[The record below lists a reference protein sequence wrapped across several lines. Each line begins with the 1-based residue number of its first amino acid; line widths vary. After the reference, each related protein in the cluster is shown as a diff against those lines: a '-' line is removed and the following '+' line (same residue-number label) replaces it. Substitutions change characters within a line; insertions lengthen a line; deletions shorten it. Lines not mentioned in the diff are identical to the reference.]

1 MTFRN
6 RGFVAALVLLVA
18 VAAFFSISGKLTGG
32 SADEENGSGQILV
45 PLSDVKNYD
54 VILDVS
60 PNATKYIPGAINLNY
75 VEFFDQDKRLK
86 PDSELAR
93 ILGDAG
99 ISRNDSVVV
108 YGECLPCGGGP
119 SAATYTYWIMK
130 YLGQEKTGLLN
141 GEISDW
147 VAAKLPTENMSVVRP
162 KSDYKPELRPELLA
176 TYDFVK
182 SNQAQIVDSRTPQDR
197 SVGSIPG
204 SINMPYDA
212 VLEKD
217 KLKDRNALS
226 LLFSGL
232 GKDRSVVVYSATG
245 VKASMVCFALEFLG
259 YKASLYT
266 WNDWLTH
273 KNSENTSRN
282 VGPEMSQNIT
292 KMN

>member
-1 MTFRN
+1 MTFRT
-6 RGFVAALVLLVA
+6 RGFVATLLLLVA
-18 VAAFFSISGKLTGG
+18 VVAFFSISGKLTGG
-32 SADEENGSGQILV
+32 SADERDGFGQILV

-54 VILDVS
+54 VILDIS
-60 PNATKYIPGAINLNY
+60 PNATQYIAGAINLDY

-130 YLGQEKTGLLN
+130 YLGQEKIGLLN

-147 VAAKLPTENMSVVRP
+147 TAAKLPTENMSTIKL
-162 KSDYKPELRPELLA
+162 KSDYKPMLRPELLA
-176 TYDFVK
+176 TYDFVE
-182 SNQAQIVDSRTPQDR
+182 SNQTQIVDARTPQDR

-204 SINMPYDA
+204 SINIPYDA

-232 GKDRSVVVYSATG
+232 NKDRSVVVYSATG
-245 VKASMVCFALEFLG
+245 VKASMVCFALELLG

-266 WNDWLTH
+266 WNDWLTY
-273 KNSENTSRN
+273 KTSENTSRT
-282 VGPEMSQNIT
+282 VSPERSQNIT
-292 KMN
+292 R

>member
-1 MTFRN
+1 MTFRT
-6 RGFVAALVLLVA
+6 RGFVAALLLLVA
-18 VAAFFSISGKLTGG
+18 VVAFFSTSGKLTGG
-32 SADEENGSGQILV
+32 SADDGQILV
-45 PLSDVKNYD
+45 PLSDIKNYD

-60 PNATKYIPGAINLNY
+60 PNATQYIPGAINLNY

-119 SAATYTYWIMK
+119 SAATYTYWVMK
-130 YLGQEKTGLLN
+130 YLGQEKIGLLN
-141 GEISDW
+141 GEIGDW
-147 VAAKLPTENMSVVRP
+147 AAAKLPTENMSAIRP
-162 KSDYKPELRPELLA
+162 KSDYKPIRRPELLA
-176 TYDFVK
+176 TYDSVK
-182 SNQAQIVDSRTPQDR
+182 NNQSQIVDTRTPQDR

-204 SINMPYDA
+204 SINIPYDT

-232 GKDRSVVVYSATG
+232 SKDRPVVVYSATG
-245 VKASMVCFALEFLG
+245 VKASMVCFALELLG

-273 KNSENTSRN
+273 KKSENIS
-282 VGPEMSQNIT
+282 
-292 KMN
+292 

>member
-1 MTFRN
+1 MRFRT
-6 RGFVAALVLLVA
+6 ALFIVVLALLV
-18 VAAFFSISGKLTGG
+18 VGAAPFYNMSKQLNQG
-32 SADEENGSGQILV
+32 STSSPEGSGQILV
-45 PLSDVKNYD
+45 PLLDVKNYD

-60 PNATKYIPGAINLNY
+60 PNATSYIPGAIKLNY

-86 PDSELAR
+86 PDSELAM

-130 YLGQEKTGLLN
+130 YLGQEKIGLLN

-147 VAAKLPTENMSVVRP
+147 AAAKLPTENMSVVRP
-162 KSDYKPELRPELLA
+162 KSDYKPKLRPELLA
-176 TYDFVK
+176 TYDLVK
-182 SNQAQIVDSRTPQDR
+182 NNQVQIVDARAPQDR

-204 SINMPYDA
+204 SINIPYDA

-282 VGPEMSQNIT
+282 VGPGMSQNIT
-292 KMN
+292 R

>member
-1 MTFRN
+1 M
-6 RGFVAALVLLVA
+6 AALLLLVA
-18 VAAFFSISGKLTGG
+18 VAAFFTISGKLTAG
-32 SADEENGSGQILV
+32 SADENDGFGQILV
-45 PLSDVKNYD
+45 PLSDVRNYD

-60 PNATKYIPGAINLNY
+60 PNATQYIPGAINLNY
-75 VEFFDQDKRLK
+75 VEFFDKDKRLK

-130 YLGQEKTGLLN
+130 YLGQEKIGLLN
-141 GEISDW
+141 GEIGDW
-147 VAAKLPTENMSVVRP
+147 TAAKLPTVNMPVVRP
-162 KSDYKPELRPELLA
+162 KSDYKPKLRPELLA
-176 TYDFVK
+176 TYDLVK
-182 SNQAQIVDSRTPQDR
+182 NNQVQIIDARTQQDR
-197 SVGSIPG
+197 SVGFIPG
-204 SINMPYDA
+204 SVNIPYDA
-212 VLEKD
+212 VLEND
-217 KLKDRNALS
+217 TLKDRNALS

-232 GKDRSVVVYSATG
+232 NKDRMVVVYTATG
-245 VKASMVCFALEFLG
+245 VKASMICFALELLD

-282 VGPEMSQNIT
+282 VGPEMSHNIT
-292 KMN
+292 R

>member
-1 MTFRN
+1 MTFRT
-6 RGFVAALVLLVA
+6 RGFVATLLLLVA
-18 VAAFFSISGKLTGG
+18 VVAFFSISGKLTGG
-32 SADEENGSGQILV
+32 SADERDGFGQILV

-54 VILDVS
+54 VILDIS
-60 PNATKYIPGAINLNY
+60 PNATQYIAGAINLDY

-130 YLGQEKTGLLN
+130 YLGQEKIGLLN

-147 VAAKLPTENMSVVRP
+147 TAAKLPTENMSTIKL
-162 KSDYKPELRPELLA
+162 KSDYKPMLRPELLA
-176 TYDFVK
+176 TYDFVE
-182 SNQAQIVDSRTPQDR
+182 SNQTQIVDARTPQDR

-204 SINMPYDA
+204 SINIPYDA

-232 GKDRSVVVYSATG
+232 NKDRSVVVYSATG
-245 VKASMVCFALEFLG
+245 VKASMVCFALELLG

-273 KNSENTSRN
+273 KNSENTSLT
-282 VGPEMSQNIT
+282 VGLERSQNIT
-292 KMN
+292 R

>member
-1 MTFRN
+1 MTFRT
-6 RGFVAALVLLVA
+6 RGFVATLLLLVA
-18 VAAFFSISGKLTGG
+18 VVAFFSISGKLTGG
-32 SADEENGSGQILV
+32 SADERDGFGQILV

-54 VILDVS
+54 VILDIS
-60 PNATKYIPGAINLNY
+60 PNATQYIAGAINLDY

-130 YLGQEKTGLLN
+130 YLGQEKIGLLN

-147 VAAKLPTENMSVVRP
+147 TAAKLPTENMSTIKL
-162 KSDYKPELRPELLA
+162 KSDYKPMLRPELLA
-176 TYDFVK
+176 TYDFVE
-182 SNQAQIVDSRTPQDR
+182 SNQTQIVDARTPQDS

-204 SINMPYDA
+204 SINIPYDA

-217 KLKDRNALS
+217 KLKDSNALS

-232 GKDRSVVVYSATG
+232 NKDRSVVVYSATG
-245 VKASMVCFALEFLG
+245 VKASMVCFALELLG

-273 KNSENTSRN
+273 KNSENTSLT
-282 VGPEMSQNIT
+282 VGLERSQNIT
-292 KMN
+292 R

>member
-1 MTFRN
+1 MTFRT
-6 RGFVAALVLLVA
+6 RGFVAALLLLVA
-18 VAAFFSISGKLTGG
+18 IVAFFSISGKLTDG
-32 SADEENGSGQILV
+32 SADEKDGLGQILV
-45 PLSDVKNYD
+45 PHSDVKNYD

-60 PNATKYIPGAINLNY
+60 PNATQYIPGAINFNY

-130 YLGQEKTGLLN
+130 YLGQEKIGLLN

-147 VAAKLPTENMSVVRP
+147 AAAKLPTENMSAIRP
-162 KSDYKPELRPELLA
+162 KSDYKPRLRPELLA

-182 SNQAQIVDSRTPQDR
+182 NNQAQIVDARTPEDR

-204 SINMPYDA
+204 SINIPYDA

-232 GKDRSVVVYSATG
+232 SKDRSVVVYSATG
-245 VKASMVCFALEFLG
+245 VKASMVCFTLELLG

-266 WNDWLTH
+266 WNDWLIH
-273 KNSENTSRN
+273 KSSENTSRT
-282 VGPEMSQNIT
+282 VGPERSQNIT
-292 KMN
+292 R

>member
-1 MTFRN
+1 MTFRT

-18 VAAFFSISGKLTGG
+18 VAAYFSISGKLTGG

-60 PNATKYIPGAINLNY
+60 PNATRYIPGAINLNY

-86 PDSELAR
+86 PDSELAG

-130 YLGQEKTGLLN
+130 YLGQEKIGLMN
-141 GEISDW
+141 GEIGDW
-147 VAAKLPTENMSVVRP
+147 VAAKLPTANMSVVRQ
-162 KSDYKPELRPELLA
+162 KSDYRPKLRPELLA
-176 TYDFVK
+176 TYDSVK
-182 SNQAQIVDSRTPQDR
+182 NNQVQIVDARTPQDR
-197 SVGSIPG
+197 TVGFIPG
-204 SINMPYDA
+204 SINISYDA
-212 VLEKD
+212 VLEND

-226 LLFSGL
+226 QLFSGL
-232 GKDRSVVVYSATG
+232 NKDRPVVVYTATG
-245 VKASMVCFALEFLG
+245 VKASMICFALELLG
-259 YKASLYT
+259 YETSLYT

-273 KNSENTSRN
+273 KNSENTSRTI
-282 VGPEMSQNIT
+282 GPEGSQNT
-292 KMN
+292 TR

>member
-1 MTFRN
+1 MTFRT
-6 RGFVAALVLLVA
+6 RGFVATLLLLVA
-18 VAAFFSISGKLTGG
+18 VVAFFSISGKLTGG
-32 SADEENGSGQILV
+32 SADERDGFGQILV

-54 VILDVS
+54 VILDIS
-60 PNATKYIPGAINLNY
+60 PNATQYIAGAINLDY

-130 YLGQEKTGLLN
+130 YLGQEKIGLLN

-147 VAAKLPTENMSVVRP
+147 TAAKLPTENMSTIKL
-162 KSDYKPELRPELLA
+162 KSDYKPMLRPELLA
-176 TYDFVK
+176 TYDFVE
-182 SNQAQIVDSRTPQDR
+182 SNQTQIVDARTPQDR

-204 SINMPYDA
+204 SINIPYDA

-232 GKDRSVVVYSATG
+232 NKDRSVVVYSATG
-245 VKASMVCFALEFLG
+245 VKASMVCFALELLG

>member
-1 MTFRN
+1 MTFRT
-6 RGFVAALVLLVA
+6 RGFVATLLLLVA
-18 VAAFFSISGKLTGG
+18 VVAFFSISGKLTGG
-32 SADEENGSGQILV
+32 SADERDGFGQILV

-54 VILDVS
+54 VILDIS
-60 PNATKYIPGAINLNY
+60 PNATQYIAGAINLDY

-130 YLGQEKTGLLN
+130 YLGQEKIGLLN

-147 VAAKLPTENMSVVRP
+147 TAAKLPTENMSTIKL
-162 KSDYKPELRPELLA
+162 KSDYKPMLRPELLA
-176 TYDFVK
+176 TYDFVE
-182 SNQAQIVDSRTPQDR
+182 SNQTQIVDARTPQDR

-204 SINMPYDA
+204 SINIPYDA

-217 KLKDRNALS
+217 KLKDSNALS

-232 GKDRSVVVYSATG
+232 NKDRSVVVYSATG
-245 VKASMVCFALEFLG
+245 VKASMVCFALELLG

-273 KNSENTSRN
+273 KNSENTSLT
-282 VGPEMSQNIT
+282 VGLERSQNIT
-292 KMN
+292 R

>member
-1 MTFRN
+1 MTFRT
-6 RGFVAALVLLVA
+6 RGFVATLLLLVA
-18 VAAFFSISGKLTGG
+18 VVAFFSISGKLTGG
-32 SADEENGSGQILV
+32 SADERDGFGQILV

-54 VILDVS
+54 VILDIS
-60 PNATKYIPGAINLNY
+60 PNATQYIAGAINLDY

-130 YLGQEKTGLLN
+130 YLGQEKIGLLN

-147 VAAKLPTENMSVVRP
+147 TAAKLPTENMSVVRP
-162 KSDYKPELRPELLA
+162 KSDYKPRLRPELLA
-176 TYDFVK
+176 TYDLVK
-182 SNQAQIVDSRTPQDR
+182 SNQAQIIDARTPQDR

-204 SINMPYDA
+204 SINIPYDA
-212 VLEKD
+212 VLEND

-226 LLFSGL
+226 QLFSGL
-232 GKDRSVVVYSATG
+232 SKDRSVVVYSATG

-266 WNDWLTH
+266 WNDWLSH
-273 KNSENTSRN
+273 EEPKNNQTN
-282 VGPEMSQNIT
+282 
-292 KMN
+292 

>member
-1 MTFRN
+1 MTFRT
-6 RGFVAALVLLVA
+6 RGFVATLLLLVA
-18 VAAFFSISGKLTGG
+18 VVAFFYISGKITGG
-32 SADEENGSGQILV
+32 SADERDGFGQILV

-54 VILDVS
+54 VILDIS
-60 PNATKYIPGAINLNY
+60 PNATQYIAGAINLDY

-130 YLGQEKTGLLN
+130 YLGQEKIGLLN

-147 VAAKLPTENMSVVRP
+147 TAAKLPTENMSTIKL
-162 KSDYKPELRPELLA
+162 KSDYKPMLRPELLA
-176 TYDFVK
+176 TYDFVE
-182 SNQAQIVDSRTPQDR
+182 SNQTQIVDARTPQDR

-204 SINMPYDA
+204 SINIPYDA

-232 GKDRSVVVYSATG
+232 NKDRSVVVYSATG
-245 VKASMVCFALEFLG
+245 VKASMVCFALELLG

-273 KNSENTSRN
+273 KNSENTSLT
-282 VGPEMSQNIT
+282 VGLERSQNIT
-292 KMN
+292 R

>member
-1 MTFRN
+1 MTFRT
-6 RGFVAALVLLVA
+6 RGFVAALLLLAAIV
-18 VAAFFSISGKLTGG
+18 AFFPISGKLTDG
-32 SADEENGSGQILV
+32 SADEKDGLGQILV
-45 PLSDVKNYD
+45 PFSDVKNYD

-60 PNATKYIPGAINLNY
+60 PNATSYIPDAINFNY

-130 YLGQEKTGLLN
+130 YLGQEKIGLLN

-147 VAAKLPTENMSVVRP
+147 AAAKLPTENMSAIRP
-162 KSDYKPELRPELLA
+162 KSDYRPRLRPELLA

-182 SNQAQIVDSRTPQDR
+182 NNQAQIVDARTPEDR

-204 SINMPYDA
+204 SINIPYDA

-232 GKDRSVVVYSATG
+232 SKDRSVVVYSATG
-245 VKASMVCFALEFLG
+245 VKASMVCFTLELLG

-266 WNDWLTH
+266 WNDWLIH
-273 KNSENTSRN
+273 KSSENTSRT
-282 VGPEMSQNIT
+282 VGPERSQNIT
-292 KMN
+292 R

>member
-1 MTFRN
+1 MTFRT
-6 RGFVAALVLLVA
+6 RGFVATLLLLVA
-18 VAAFFSISGKLTGG
+18 VVAFFSISGKLTGG
-32 SADEENGSGQILV
+32 SADERDGFGQILV

-54 VILDVS
+54 VILDIS
-60 PNATKYIPGAINLNY
+60 PNATQYIAGAINLDY

-130 YLGQEKTGLLN
+130 YLGQEKIGLLN

-147 VAAKLPTENMSVVRP
+147 TAAKLPTENMSTIRP
-162 KSDYKPELRPELLA
+162 KSDYKPILRPELLA
-176 TYDFVK
+176 TYVFVER
-182 SNQAQIVDSRTPQDR
+182 NQTQIVDARTPQDR

-204 SINMPYDA
+204 SINIPYDA

-217 KLKDRNALS
+217 KLKDSNALG

-232 GKDRSVVVYSATG
+232 NKDRSVVVYSATG
-245 VKASMVCFALEFLG
+245 VKASMVCFALELLG

-273 KNSENTSRN
+273 KNSENTSLT
-282 VGPEMSQNIT
+282 VGLERSQNIT
-292 KMN
+292 R

>member
-1 MTFRN
+1 MAT
-6 RGFVAALVLLVA
+6 LLLLVA
-18 VAAFFSISGKLTGG
+18 VVAFFSISGKLTDG
-32 SADEENGSGQILV
+32 SADERDGFGQILV

-54 VILDVS
+54 VILDIS
-60 PNATKYIPGAINLNY
+60 PNATQYIAGAINLNY

-130 YLGQEKTGLLN
+130 YLGQEKIGLLN

-147 VAAKLPTENMSVVRP
+147 TAAKLPTENMSTIRP
-162 KSDYKPELRPELLA
+162 KADYKPMLRPEALA
-176 TYDFVK
+176 TYDFVE
-182 SNQAQIVDSRTPQDR
+182 SNQTQIVDARTPQDR
-197 SVGSIPG
+197 NVGSIPG
-204 SINMPYDA
+204 SINIPYDA

-217 KLKDRNALS
+217 KLKDSNALS

-232 GKDRSVVVYSATG
+232 NKDRSVVVYSATG
-245 VKASMVCFALEFLG
+245 VKASMVCFALELLG
-259 YKASLYT
+259 YNASLYT
-266 WNDWLTH
+266 WNNWLTQ
-273 KNSENTSRN
+273 KNTKNMPTNDSARISKISR
-282 VGPEMSQNIT
+282 
-292 KMN
+292 

>member
-6 RGFVAALVLLVA
+6 RGLLAALVFLVA
-18 VAAFFSISGKLTGG
+18 VAAFFSLSGKLIGG
-32 SADEENGSGQILV
+32 SADEENGSDQILV

-60 PNATKYIPGAINLNY
+60 PNATQYIPGAINLNY

-147 VAAKLPTENMSVVRP
+147 AAAKLPTKNMSAVRP
-162 KSDYKPELRPELLA
+162 KSDYKPKLRPELLA

-182 SNQAQIVDSRTPQDR
+182 SNQVQIVDARTPQDR

-204 SINMPYDA
+204 SINIPYDA
-212 VLEKD
+212 VLEND

-226 LLFSGL
+226 LLFF
-232 GKDRSVVVYSATG
+232 RTG
-245 VKASMVCFALEFLG
+245 
-259 YKASLYT
+259 
-266 WNDWLTH
+266 
-273 KNSENTSRN
+273 
-282 VGPEMSQNIT
+282 
-292 KMN
+292 